1 MAGSNNEPSTG
12 TRKKAKPPA
21 RGLKKYLRLKAIV
34 PLVIFLVLAG
44 AVWLLLLDSIVRR
57 GVEWTGSQLTGAR
70 VDVAEAE
77 VRPFAGRFVL
87 RGIAAADPEAP
98 MRNLIEIGEAV
109 ADVRLGPLLEK
120 KIIIDTL
127 AVTGVRFGTPRTES
141 GALERRSATTGAAA
155 RRFSTWTR
163 DLPIP
168 AFSLRGLGEAVNV
181 SAISADSLRTVRL
194 ANRLVTEA
202 DSLQEHWTAELSDL
216 DVSAEIDSTRALLE
230 RSGEINL
237 RRISLRQ
244 IEAVR
249 DLVVSGRDLVRSL
262 QAKRDRLTELS
273 RSFQDG
279 WHDLRDGLGSL
290 DEARDVDYDWARSQL
305 RIPSIE
311 APDLGPALFGEMAR
325 DHLAPVL
332 RALDTVEEHLPPG
345 LKQKLEPGPKRLRL
359 AGTTVRFPRRAE
371 LPALLLERGEFSMS
385 LGPADRPE
393 AYELLVTGLTTEPAV
408 YGEPTRFR
416 LARASGGAGER
427 TLQVTGTVD
436 HTTEVPHDTV
446 TVALAGAGMGEV
458 ALGSLSGRLDLGTG
472 ESMLRLTRSGPE
484 LDALMTWEC
493 SALDWVS
500 TGQRS
505 RLEQFVWETLAGLD
519 RLSLEIRASG
529 LAEDPRLRV
538 TSNIAGT
545 LSRALQDRL
554 GAEIRRAEAEVRRAV
569 NERIASYEARARS
582 EIDAVRSGVEE
593 RIGELEG
600 RLDEVKAELE
610 ARLRRL
616 TDALPPGIIP
626 P

>member
-1 MAGSNNEPSTG
+1 
-12 TRKKAKPPA
+12 
-21 RGLKKYLRLKAIV
+21 
-34 PLVIFLVLAG
+34 
-44 AVWLLLLDSIVRR
+44 
-57 GVEWTGSQLTGAR
+57 
-70 VDVAEAE
+70 
-77 VRPFAGRFVL
+77 
-87 RGIAAADPEAP
+87 
-98 MRNLIEIGEAV
+98 
-109 ADVRLGPLLEK
+109 
-120 KIIIDTL
+120 
-127 AVTGVRFGTPRTES
+127 
-141 GALERRSATTGAAA
+141 
-155 RRFSTWTR
+155 
-163 DLPIP
+163 
-168 AFSLRGLGEAVNV
+168 
-181 SAISADSLRTVRL
+181 
-194 ANRLVTEA
+194 TEA
-202 DSLQEHWTAELSDL
+202 DSLQDHWTTELSVL
-216 DVSAEIDSTRALLE
+216 DVSTEIDSTRALLE

-262 QAKRDRLTELS
+262 QTKRDRLTELS

-290 DEARDVDYDWARSQL
+290 DEARDGDYDWARSQL
-305 RIPSIE
+305 QIPSID

-332 RALDTVEEHLPPG
+332 RALDTVEEHMPPG
-345 LKQKLEPGPKRLRL
+345 LKQKLEPGPRRLRL

-436 HTTEVPHDTV
+436 HTTEVPRDTV

-472 ESMLRLTRSGPE
+472 ESTLRLTRSGPE

-529 LAEDPRLRV
+529 LAEDPRLSV

-569 NERIASYEARARS
+569 NERIAEYEARARR

-600 RLDEVKAELE
+600 RLDEVRAELE

-626 P
+626 PAGGGQNGR